1 MISYSFN
8 VSDHKDD
15 VEAAKCADESKAE
28 SENNPPHL
36 KDNFDNNKDNSSFKN
51 EHEKTSMSEITSQRR
66 KETEDNYHTRST
78 EKDKTT
84 YQEQRWENCCK
95 FFFQDIESFWLRNHL

>member
-1 MISYSFN
+1 MIYWKLEATKGFLKKSILFILFTYSFN
-8 VSDHKDD
+8 VLDPKDV

-36 KDNFDNNKDNSSFKN
+36 KDNFENNIDNSSFKN
-51 EHEKTSMSEITSQRR
+51 KHEKTSMSEITSQRR

-78 EKDKTT
+78 EKDKAT
-84 YQEQRWENCCK
+84 YQG
-95 FFFQDIESFWLRNHL
+95 